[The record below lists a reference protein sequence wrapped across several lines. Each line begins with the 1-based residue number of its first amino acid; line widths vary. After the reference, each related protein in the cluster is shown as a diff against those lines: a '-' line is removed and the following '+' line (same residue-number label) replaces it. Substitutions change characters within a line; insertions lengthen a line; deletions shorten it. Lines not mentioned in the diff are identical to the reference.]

1 MTIRSGERFARV
13 GRLELCYETF
23 GEDHAPPLLLV
34 MGFAGQMVLWDDEF
48 CAQLA
53 QRGFWVIRFDNRDSG
68 RSTILREAPVPTRRQ
83 LLRLLHRVPA
93 PAPYS
98 LEDMALDAAGLLDH
112 LEVREAHVV
121 GASMGGRITQLLAIH
136 RPTRVLSLVSIMSS
150 TGSRRVGGPH
160 PLLWPRL
167 FRRPPLEREGYIEDF
182 VATFR
187 AVGSRRY
194 PVDPERTRKLAAR
207 CFNRGYDPAGS
218 ARQLAAILARQTT
231 RSCCGRYGPDGRD
244 PWRRRSAC
252 DAFRR
257 SRDRAGDSRCSP
269 SRHPRDGAQRPTG
282 ALAAHHRTDRR
293 ERRARPAWRRC
304 TPTLLRV
311 TLALSLVRASS
322 ATVRRAGHLP
332 VPRIRAHERA
342 TCPAAPPC
350 VPSGRR
356 PAGERSPAPSTR

>member
-207 CFNRGYDPAGS
+207 CFDRGYDPAGS
-218 ARQLAAILARQTT
+218 ARQLAAILAAPDDTVLL
-231 RSCCGRYGPDGRD
+231 RSVRAPTAVIHGDADRLVMLSGGR
-244 PWRRRSAC
+244 AT
-252 DAFRR
+252 A
-257 SRDRAGDSRCSP
+257 RAIPGARLVVIRGMGHNVP
-269 SRHPRDGAQRPTG
+269 PVLWPRIIEPIVEN
-282 ALAAHHRTDRR
+282 AA
-293 ERRARPAWRRC
+293 RARP
-304 TPTLLRV
+304 
-311 TLALSLVRASS
+311 
-322 ATVRRAGHLP
+322 GD
-332 VPRIRAHERA
+332 
-342 TCPAAPPC
+342 AAPPLC
-350 VPSGRR
+350 
-356 PAGERSPAPSTR
+356 